1 MRKDGGIHRLF
12 LKYTLYFSYKSTILI
27 YGLNQFY
34 YKRLYKNT
42 EIIL

>member
-27 YGLNQFY
+27 YDLNEL
-34 YKRLYKNT
+34 LYKNT